1 MAQYDFLLHAM
12 LALSASDLACY
23 TDDNPELVP
32 TAISHRIKSI
42 ESLNRAVAAGIKSW
56 QQGNAMIA
64 TCFTLLFQ
72 SVLLN
77 DGLSEYLSF
86 LRGILAIGMQMGQ
99 RRMKFVFERLW
110 GEEQYHQAR
119 SDELAAVGLIDEEL
133 VSSACRSFEKMF
145 PLCTTK
151 TEIGMYGL
159 LLSMARCLVTS
170 SKEGKSHP
178 LPPKIILLKC
188 SSAHGIGQSVPTIH
202 DDAARRIPRV
212 HRPEKRSLPA
222 AASSLRG
229 HAIDHDAHQQGGM
242 GEEEVS
248 A

>member
-1 MAQYDFLLHAM
+1 M
-12 LALSASDLACY
+12 LALSASDLAC
-23 TDDNPELVP
+23 DSDENKDLIP
-32 TAISHRIKSI
+32 TSISYRIKSI

-110 GEEQYHQAR
+110 NGEQYEAR
-119 SDELAAVGLIDEEL
+119 DSELAAVGLIDEEL
-133 VSSACRSFEKMF
+133 VSSACRSFEKMV

-151 TEIGMYGL
+151 IQIGMYGL
-159 LLSMARCLVTS
+159 LLGMARNLVTS
-170 SKEGKSHP
+170 SKEGKSN
-178 LPPKIILLKC
+178 
-188 SSAHGIGQSVPTIH
+188 SN
-202 DDAARRIPRV
+202 PRNNHISDV
-212 HRPEKRSLPA
+212 F
-222 AASSLRG
+222 
-229 HAIDHDAHQQGGM
+229 
-242 GEEEVS
+242 
-248 A
+248 